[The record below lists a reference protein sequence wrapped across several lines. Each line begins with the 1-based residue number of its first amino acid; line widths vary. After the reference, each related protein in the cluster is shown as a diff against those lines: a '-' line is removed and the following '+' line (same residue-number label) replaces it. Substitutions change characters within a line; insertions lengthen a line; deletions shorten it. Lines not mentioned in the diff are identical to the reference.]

1 MGKAMNDAKNGFT
14 MVELLIAI
22 VIVGITIVI
31 ITTFLKNSLL
41 LQSDSRGSEMA
52 YLTGQ
57 EKLVELDAMAKP
69 DDSTDTIFIDGNRYI
84 RSWVITNAS
93 GSSFL
98 STATVT
104 VQYEFM
110 GRKKALKCTGGLN

>member
-1 MGKAMNDAKNGFT
+1 MGKAMNAKKGFT

-31 ITTFLKNSLL
+31 ITSFLKNSLL
-41 LQSDSRGSEMA
+41 MRSDSRGSEMA

-57 EKLVELDAMAKP
+57 EKLVELDAMVLP
-69 DDSTDTIFIDGNRYI
+69 DNSTDTVNIDGNRYV
-84 RSWVITNAS
+84 RSWVITKAS
-93 GSSFL
+93 GSSLL
-98 STATVT
+98 SIATVT

-110 GRKKALKCTGGLN
+110 GRTKTLKCTGGLN

>member
-1 MGKAMNDAKNGFT
+1 MGKAMNAKNGFT

-31 ITTFLKNSLL
+31 ITAFLKNSLL
-41 LQSDSRGSEMA
+41 MQSDSRGSEMA

-57 EKLVELDAMAKP
+57 EKLIELDAMVMP
-69 DDSTDTIFIDGNRYI
+69 VNSTDTVFIDGNRYI

-93 GSSFL
+93 GNSLL

-110 GRKKALKCTGGLN
+110 GRKKSLKCTGGLN